1 MLAVRLA
8 QIFVQQNTMTDSE
21 TSIHA
26 IHNKQKQICHIAC
39 LNNHTAQNKED
50 DKGDADRTYVAR
62 KTFSLAFRTEV
73 EDTENQLSGIGFS
86 LGKLGDERITVKV
99 KTKHNKRIWNVIT

>member
-26 IHNKQKQICHIAC
+26 IHNKQKQIGHIAG

-50 DKGDADRTYVAR
+50 DKGDALFWVVTYVIFGHLSL
-62 KTFSLAFRTEV
+62 TFL
-73 EDTENQLSGIGFS
+73 
-86 LGKLGDERITVKV
+86 
-99 KTKHNKRIWNVIT
+99 